1 MPDVIA
7 YLFIGLGVLSGLS
20 MIVFRNKINGTAQ
33 SWTVLL
39 AGVMIMALAILNFM
53 QVLPPISNVAV
64 ICLGLGAMVS
74 VFTRKSSN

>member
-20 MIVFRNKINGTAQ
+20 MVVFRNKINGTAQ

-39 AGVMIMALAILNFM
+39 AGVIIIALAILNFM

-74 VFTRKSSN
+74 VFSRKSSN

>member
-20 MIVFRNKINGTAQ
+20 MVVFRNKTNGTAQ

-39 AGVMIMALAILNFM
+39 AGAIIM
-53 QVLPPISNVAV
+53 PWRS
-64 ICLGLGAMVS
+64 
-74 VFTRKSSN
+74 

>member
-74 VFTRKSSN
+74 VFSRKSSN

>member
-7 YLFIGLGVLSGLS
+7 YLFIGLGVLFGLS
-20 MIVFRNKINGTAQ
+20 MIVFRNKTNGTAQ
-33 SWTVLL
+33 IWTVLL
-39 AGVMIMALAILNFM
+39 SGVMIIALAILNFM

-74 VFTRKSSN
+74 VFSRKSSN

>member
-20 MIVFRNKINGTAQ
+20 MIVFRNKTNGTAQ
-33 SWTVLL
+33 IWTVLL
-39 AGVMIMALAILNFM
+39 AGVTIIALAILNLL
-53 QVLPPISNVAV
+53 QVLPPISNVAI

-74 VFTRKSSN
+74 VFSRKSSN

>member
-20 MIVFRNKINGTAQ
+20 MIVFHNKINGTAQ

-74 VFTRKSSN
+74 VFSRKSSN

>member
-33 SWTVLL
+33 MWTFLL
-39 AGVMIMALAILNFM
+39 ALAIIIALAVLNLL

-74 VFTRKSSN
+74 VFSRKSSN